1 MLFFISR
8 TNWPFGGSKSQGS
21 CTGEEE
27 KQHCMSEYSDFNS
40 FINNYIKQLI
50 KSHALSVEIHLK
62 YRGNLCT
69 TV

>member
-1 MLFFISR
+1 MTKWLKCDVLII
-8 TNWPFGGSKSQGS
+8 TEVKV
-21 CTGEEE
+21 TEEN
-27 KQHCMSEYSDFNS
+27 QRGQSEYSDFNS

-50 KSHALSVEIHLK
+50 KSHALSVEIRLK